1 MVSTRLTELWMP
13 DVAPSLKQLTEAQ
26 ESGSALFPVDF
37 MTDCRDFFEL
47 TTGAKAVPQD
57 KQQRLYVLAYK
68 EARVSGRARYV
79 MLIPTASMLADCL
92 TKPML
97 APQMMQFLSSGFV
110 EVWNELKHF
119 IQLRR
124 LPVLQELT
132 EADLYKSDEEIKKQ
146 IHNGAQKVTMTM
158 VAGFA
163 TKPWKWMMMAAMVS
177 SSLPLAVRRHVLSAA
192 RAYLTERR
200 RNAASSAQPRE
211 TRPVELQ
218 QALQETLEAS
228 RRTSKAMR
236 FIKHLKENSIEQKLL
251 AMQQRVNCEDDTP
264 GGSDQMLEEACH
276 LAAQLHELSSVQEG
290 GVSKA
295 LLEELQSDI
304 AAMRQAI
311 QSIQIDDGNVCPI
324 EQRRAEPSVD
334 DLAASKRGDFS
345 TTTSI
350 DAEKNGREGDATMF
364 SEEAA
369 VLGARS
375 GFSGRE
381 RPPQARQGRAAH
393 GAHTDVHR
401 PAGAANRAT
410 TAAVEWQEL
419 LSERATEWMAQADA
433 DNPAAD
439 RGSASEMHWPTE
451 GVKGGEVTGGSPG
464 GSRDRRERDDGNEEE
479 EDERDG
485 GDARDEGDEDD
496 RSAQHCSEDGADGT
510 ADHLDHGH
518 HGCFDSAH
526 GRSSQLSDDALHG
539 TFSSDGRDGDG
550 RDGRVLPRLLHSAV
564 DKFSSPHASATA
576 AAHAVATAKAVGGE
590 DSPPALDSPFFPR
603 AEEPSGR
610 TPDSASEH
618 HLTHAA
624 PAAERVE
631 AVKSLDL
638 PRAAS
643 SGESYDPELLQ
654 TLDLPVFLKD
664 CGLSRCRRG
673 VYLGHWGHD
682 GSGGTPGESEGN
694 ASSCDE
700 WNLESLDMEEWQLM
714 AACLHYPGAVELRQR
729 LLEPIGLW
737 PSHASRGA
745 VPAALARR
753 NSSSGRSGEESGASE
768 SLGGALRRKRRLT
781 LPYILWRQDD

>member
-1 MVSTRLTELWMP
+1 MP
-13 DVAPSLKQLTEAQ
+13 DAMPERREKKRHSLSDALTSVRPGSVPVLPPSAPARTTSRRSSA
-26 ESGSALFPVDF
+26 SSRGSA
-37 MTDCRDFFEL
+37 
-47 TTGAKAVPQD
+47 
-57 KQQRLYVLAYK
+57 
-68 EARVSGRARYV
+68 
-79 MLIPTASMLADCL
+79 PTASGRGARS
-92 TKPML
+92 K
-97 APQMMQFLSSGFV
+97 V
-110 EVWNELKHF
+110 
-119 IQLRR
+119 
-124 LPVLQELT
+124 
-132 EADLYKSDEEIKKQ
+132 KSAEGRGE
-146 IHNGAQKVTMTM
+146 GT
-158 VAGFA
+158 AG
-163 TKPWKWMMMAAMVS
+163 

-276 LAAQLHELSSVQEG
+276 LAAQLHELSNNESVNSEISQIADSISICTQLLSNLHATGLSHTTCLDEIAADLSSVQEG

-643 SGESYDPELLQ
+643 SGVPRTLAATDASSVASSESYDPELLQ

-682 GSGGTPGESEGN
+682 GSGGAPGN

>member
-1 MVSTRLTELWMP
+1 
-13 DVAPSLKQLTEAQ
+13 
-26 ESGSALFPVDF
+26 
-37 MTDCRDFFEL
+37 
-47 TTGAKAVPQD
+47 
-57 KQQRLYVLAYK
+57 
-68 EARVSGRARYV
+68 
-79 MLIPTASMLADCL
+79 
-92 TKPML
+92 
-97 APQMMQFLSSGFV
+97 
-110 EVWNELKHF
+110 
-119 IQLRR
+119 
-124 LPVLQELT
+124 
-132 EADLYKSDEEIKKQ
+132 
-146 IHNGAQKVTMTM
+146 
-158 VAGFA
+158 
-163 TKPWKWMMMAAMVS
+163 
-177 SSLPLAVRRHVLSAA
+177 
-192 RAYLTERR
+192 
-200 RNAASSAQPRE
+200 
-211 TRPVELQ
+211 
-218 QALQETLEAS
+218 
-228 RRTSKAMR
+228 MR

-276 LAAQLHELSSVQEG
+276 LAAQLHELSNNESVNSEISQIADSISICTQLLSNLHATGLSHTTCLDEIAADLSSVQEG

-401 PAGAANRAT
+401 PAGAANHAT

-643 SGESYDPELLQ
+643 SGVPRTLAATDASSVASSESYDPELLQ

>member
-1 MVSTRLTELWMP
+1 M
-13 DVAPSLKQLTEAQ
+13 
-26 ESGSALFPVDF
+26 
-37 MTDCRDFFEL
+37 
-47 TTGAKAVPQD
+47 
-57 KQQRLYVLAYK
+57 
-68 EARVSGRARYV
+68 
-79 MLIPTASMLADCL
+79 
-92 TKPML
+92 
-97 APQMMQFLSSGFV
+97 
-110 EVWNELKHF
+110 
-119 IQLRR
+119 
-124 LPVLQELT
+124 
-132 EADLYKSDEEIKKQ
+132 
-146 IHNGAQKVTMTM
+146 
-158 VAGFA
+158 
-163 TKPWKWMMMAAMVS
+163 
-177 SSLPLAVRRHVLSAA
+177 
-192 RAYLTERR
+192 
-200 RNAASSAQPRE
+200 
-211 TRPVELQ
+211 
-218 QALQETLEAS
+218 
-228 RRTSKAMR
+228 
-236 FIKHLKENSIEQKLL
+236 
-251 AMQQRVNCEDDTP
+251 
-264 GGSDQMLEEACH
+264 
-276 LAAQLHELSSVQEG
+276 QEG

-643 SGESYDPELLQ
+643 SGVPRTLAATDASSVASSESYDPELLQ

-737 PSHASRGA
+737 PSHASRAPAAPAQGGRGRRGA